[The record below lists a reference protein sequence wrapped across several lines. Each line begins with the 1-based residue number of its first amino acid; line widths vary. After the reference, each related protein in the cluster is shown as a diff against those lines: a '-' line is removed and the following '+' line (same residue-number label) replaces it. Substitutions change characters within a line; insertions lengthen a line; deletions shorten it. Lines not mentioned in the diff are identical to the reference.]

1 MEIVIIG
8 AGDIGFHLCERLAF
22 EKHNITII
30 EQDAKKVEHAREQL
44 DAQIIEGSGISSKIL
59 ARCNLDKTDIFA
71 ALTNNDEVNII
82 ACKMA
87 KKLGVNTTIL
97 RVRNHE
103 YLSDNC
109 ILNNQE
115 LGADFI
121 IQPELQTAKSIIR
134 LIRQANA
141 TDVIEFEKGK
151 IQFMGIKLDNNST
164 ILHTPLKD
172 LGRKYGN
179 PPMRILAIKRKQF
192 IIIPKG
198 DDVLISGDQI
208 YIICDKEYL
217 PSALSYLGKD
227 NVKIQ
232 NIMIIGGGLVAEF
245 IARQLE
251 NEINIKIV
259 EDNEKKASLLAENL
273 KQTLVIHG
281 DGSDL
286 DLLTY
291 EGLADMD
298 EFIAVS
304 GDDETNI
311 ITSLVAH
318 HLKVPRTITLV
329 RKMEYLSITHAIG
342 IDSIVSKQ
350 MITVNAIKKIIRRS
364 HLAFFAELPG
374 MEAEVIEFIANAK
387 SKITRKTLMD
397 INFPKDAI
405 VGAVV
410 KSNNTIEIPKGSTQI
425 EPGDK
430 VVVFTLPRALPAV
443 EKLF

>member
-1 MEIVIIG
+1 
-8 AGDIGFHLCERLAF
+8 
-22 EKHNITII
+22 
-30 EQDAKKVEHAREQL
+30 
-44 DAQIIEGSGISSKIL
+44 
-59 ARCNLDKTDIFA
+59 
-71 ALTNNDEVNII
+71 
-82 ACKMA
+82 
-87 KKLGVNTTIL
+87 
-97 RVRNHE
+97 
-103 YLSDNC
+103 
-109 ILNNQE
+109 
-115 LGADFI
+115 
-121 IQPELQTAKSIIR
+121 
-134 LIRQANA
+134 
-141 TDVIEFEKGK
+141 
-151 IQFMGIKLDNNST
+151 
-164 ILHTPLKD
+164 
-172 LGRKYGN
+172 
-179 PPMRILAIKRKQF
+179 
-192 IIIPKG
+192 
-198 DDVLISGDQI
+198 
-208 YIICDKEYL
+208 
-217 PSALSYLGKD
+217 
-227 NVKIQ
+227 
-232 NIMIIGGGLVAEF
+232 MIIGGVLVAEF